1 MTTNRVGIMFINNL
15 ATTKPTLNPV
25 PSWLWNVVIQDNDGI
40 QRSYQRSRVLDRQSY
55 AKVLLSG
62 IAGNPEKEDIDFIIL
77 VY

>member
-1 MTTNRVGIMFINNL
+1 MTLERV
-15 ATTKPTLNPV
+15 V
-25 PSWLWNVVIQDNDGI
+25 QDNDGI
-40 QRSYQRSRVLDRQSY
+40 QRSYQRSRAVGRQRY